1 MFTTAQLATMPIAE
15 RVYFGDEHAAHV
27 VTRDEHRRLERIQ
40 QDNRR
45 ALRAIERRG
54 YRYEGPAHSLACQ

>member
-1 MFTTAQLATMPIAE
+1 MFTPAQLATMPIAE
-15 RVYFGDEHAAHV
+15 RVYFAHEHAAHV

-45 ALRAIERRG
+45 AFRAIERRG
-54 YRYEGPAHSLACQ
+54 HRHEGATHTLARQ